1 MFKYILKQI
10 FKPVLEDIHVYTN
23 PFRRLFGALPYP
35 YIHFGRIGR
44 WWRPFPF
51 ILGGKYIR
59 NHKWILGITGKG
71 KSKLIADMAAQLIMQ
86 GKGVAVIDPHSDLSS
101 DILIYLYQ
109 KGYFKSVDAYTK
121 FLYIDFGIQDQNRAS
136 THFVPFNILKQ
147 SVDKYAV
154 ARGVVEAMKRVW
166 PYLRDNAPH
175 FENVLLY
182 SLLVLIENNLPI
194 TKIDRLLTDKEYRDK
209 LLENVTDEMVVN
221 FFLYRYD
228 SWRFEQNIMREST
241 LNKATLFTL
250 PPVLRYSLGAKDN
263 LLDFRKILDEGICV
277 VFDLGGMDG
286 ESQKLIGCLLT
297 AGLEEAALS
306 RDAVLDRSKRP
317 EYHVFIDEF
326 DKFSAQTETGLS
338 HILAQTR
345 KFNVY
350 LTLANQTISQTTEKL
365 LGALQNTATF
375 TFRVGDWDAPR
386 MAQRYAE
393 FDPYQ
398 TKHEI
403 EDQSTRST
411 RHPMYFTPQEIYEM
425 QTRALSS
432 LWRQHLFVKIDNRV
446 WKVKTRTFPA
456 ITVGWETIET
466 LRESYAE
473 ALMVKRSHIPKTPP
487 KATARAMPRPGK
499 RNLAGV

>member
-1 MFKYILKQI
+1 
-10 FKPVLEDIHVYTN
+10 
-23 PFRRLFGALPYP
+23 
-35 YIHFGRIGR
+35 
-44 WWRPFPF
+44 
-51 ILGGKYIR
+51 
-59 NHKWILGITGKG
+59 
-71 KSKLIADMAAQLIMQ
+71 
-86 GKGVAVIDPHSDLSS
+86 
-101 DILIYLYQ
+101 
-109 KGYFKSVDAYTK
+109 
-121 FLYIDFGIQDQNRAS
+121 
-136 THFVPFNILKQ
+136 
-147 SVDKYAV
+147 
-154 ARGVVEAMKRVW
+154 MKRVW

-182 SLLVLIENNLPI
+182 SLLVLIDNKLPI
-194 TKIDRLLTDKEYRDK
+194 TKIDRLLTDKDYRDK

-250 PPVLRYSLGAKDN
+250 PLVLRYSLGAKDN
-263 LLDFRKILDEGICV
+263 ILDFRRIIDEGICV
-277 VFDLGGMDG
+277 VFDLGGMDE

-297 AGLEEAALS
+297 AGLEEAALA

-326 DKFSAQTETGLS
+326 DKFSAQTETGLA

-350 LTLANQTISQTTEKL
+350 LTLANQTISQTTERL

-375 TFRVGDWDAPR
+375 TFRVGDWDAPK
-386 MAQRYAE
+386 MAQRYSE
-393 FDPYQ
+393 FDPYR

-403 EDQSTRST
+403 EDPTARAV
-411 RHPMYFTPQEIYEM
+411 RHPMYFSPQEILEM
-425 QTRALSS
+425 QTRCLSS
-432 LWRQHLFVKIDNRV
+432 LWRQYLFVKVDNRV
-446 WKVKTRTFPA
+446 WRVKTRTFPA
-456 ITVGWETIET
+456 ITVGWETIER

-473 ALMVKRSHIPKTPP
+473 ALMVKRSQIPQTPP
-487 KATARAMPRPGK
+487 KGLTRAKPRPGK

>member
-1 MFKYILKQI
+1 MVKYILKQM

-23 PFRRLFGALPYP
+23 PFRRFFGTLPEP
-35 YIHFGRIGR
+35 SIHFGRIGR
-44 WWRPFPF
+44 WWRPYPF

-59 NHKWILGITGKG
+59 NHKWILGLTGKG

-109 KGYFKSVDAYTK
+109 AGFFTRPGADKK

-147 SVDKYAV
+147 SYDKYAV
-154 ARGVVEAMKRVW
+154 ARGIVEAMKRVW

-194 TKIDRLLTDKEYRDK
+194 TKIDRLLTDKEYRNK

-241 LNKATLFTL
+241 LNKATLWTL
-250 PPVLRYSLGAKDN
+250 PPVLRYSLGAKEN
-263 LLDFRKILDEGICV
+263 ILDFRRIIDEGICV
-277 VFDLGGMDG
+277 VFDLGGMD
-286 ESQKLIGCLLT
+286 EETQKLMGCLLT
-297 AGLEEAALS
+297 AGFEEAALS
-306 RDAVLDRSKRP
+306 RDEVPDRSKRP
-317 EYHVFIDEF
+317 EYHLFIDEF

-350 LTLANQTISQTTEKL
+350 LTLANQTISQTTERL

-375 TFRVGDWDAPR
+375 TFRVGDWDAPK
-386 MAQRYAE
+386 MAQRYSE
-393 FDPYQ
+393 FDPYMR
-398 TKHEI
+398 KHEI
-403 EDQSTRST
+403 EDSEARAT
-411 RHPMYFTPQEIYEM
+411 RHPMYFTPQEYYEM
-425 QTRALSS
+425 QQQCLSS
-432 LWRQHLFVKIDNRV
+432 LWRQYLFVKVDNRV
-446 WKVKTRTFPA
+446 WSVKTRTFPA
-456 ITVGWETIET
+456 ITVGWKTIED
-466 LRESYAE
+466 LRMSYTNR
-473 ALMVKRSHIPKTPP
+473 LMVKRENALSQRAILPKREKPKT
-487 KATARAMPRPGK
+487 GK
-499 RNLAGV
+499 RELTKV